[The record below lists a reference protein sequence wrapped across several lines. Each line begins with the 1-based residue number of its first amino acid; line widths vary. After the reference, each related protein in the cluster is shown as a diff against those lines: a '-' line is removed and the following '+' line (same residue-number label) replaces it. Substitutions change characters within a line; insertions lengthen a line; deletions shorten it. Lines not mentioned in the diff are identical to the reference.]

1 MAGVAADIL
10 TGFLGAGKT
19 TLLKHVLE
27 HGLADRR
34 VAVVMNEFGDL
45 DLDGKV
51 IGGLQAVEQMVEL
64 NSGCICCSVGTQ
76 FTLAIR
82 EILRVAKPHLVVIEA
97 TGVAEPGALAR
108 QVKESGLALDAIVTV
123 VDAANILRQLAET
136 EVAAAQVR
144 AADFLVLNKTD
155 LADHRTLR
163 RVERELR
170 MLNPR
175 ALLHAT
181 EHGRV
186 DTDLLFGTSVGRV
199 REELRGGDAGTRG
212 GEAPAGGVDGHLH
225 ADAIEAFSWRAEPG
239 PALLRR
245 RFERF
250 LRRLPRD
257 LYRAKGIVHFHG
269 EGSPCL
275 FNFTCGRW
283 DIEWFRPPGGI
294 EVANQAVFIGRH
306 VRRHEPRLRAA
317 LERCRPGH
325 GRLDAVR
332 RLLGGQPAA

>member
-27 HGLADRR
+27 HGLANRR

-82 EILRVAKPHLVVIEA
+82 EILRVARPHLVVIEA

-108 QVKESGLALDAIVTV
+108 QVKEAGLALDAVVTV
-123 VDAANILRQLAET
+123 VDAANVRRQLAET
-136 EVAAAQVR
+136 EVALAQIR

-155 LADHRTLR
+155 LVDARTLR
-163 RVERELR
+163 RVEGDLR
-170 MLNPR
+170 VLNPR
-175 ALLHAT
+175 ALLHT
-181 EHGRV
+181 THHGQV
-186 DTDLLFGTSVGRV
+186 DTDLLFGTSVGRL
-199 REELRGGDAGTRG
+199 REELRAGGGEGDGAAGAGGD
-212 GEAPAGGVDGHLH
+212 HLH
-225 ADAIEAFSWRAEPG
+225 ADAIEAFSWRADPG
-239 PALLRR
+239 PVFLRP
-245 RFERF
+245 RFEGL

-257 LYRAKGIVHFHG
+257 LYRAKGLVHFHG

-283 DIEWFRPPGGI
+283 EIDWFRPPGGL
-294 EVANQAVFIGRH
+294 EVANQAVFIGRG
-306 VRRHEPRLRAA
+306 VGRHEARIRAA
-317 LERCRPGH
+317 LDRCRPGQ
-325 GRLDAVR
+325 GRLDR
-332 RLLGGQPAA
+332 LRMLLGRPPQP